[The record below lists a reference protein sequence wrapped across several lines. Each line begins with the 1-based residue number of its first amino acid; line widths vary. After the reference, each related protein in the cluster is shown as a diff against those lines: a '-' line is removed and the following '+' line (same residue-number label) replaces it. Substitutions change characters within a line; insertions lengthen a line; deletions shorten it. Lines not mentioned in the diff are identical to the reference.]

1 MTRLPLVPWLWPLAL
16 PTLLPIVSAL
26 ISLLRRWEAAFS
38 WRLEALPGLLP
49 GFGVTVAFTLT
60 LTLTPAVLAL
70 VALRRRA
77 DSDRTVRQ
85 GLLALWGLCLGLSL
99 TWVLLLILPA
109 GSQTLPNVVVWPPL
123 LGYVAGRWVGGS
135 Q

>member
-38 WRLEALPGLLP
+38 WRLEALPGLL
-49 GFGVTVAFTLT
+49 
-60 LTLTPAVLAL
+60 
-70 VALRRRA
+70 
-77 DSDRTVRQ
+77 
-85 GLLALWGLCLGLSL
+85 ALWGLCLGLSL

-123 LGYVAGRWVGGS
+123 LGYVAGRWAGVNRSSGKR
-135 Q
+135 

>member
-1 MTRLPLVPWLWPLAL
+1 ML

-26 ISLLRRWEAAFS
+26 VSVLRRWEAAFS

-49 GFGVTVAFTLT
+49 GFGVTVAVTLA
-60 LTLTPAVLAL
+60 LTLTPPLLAL
-70 VALRRRA
+70 LALRREA
-77 DSDRTVRQ
+77 DSDHTVRQ
-85 GLLALWGLCLGLSL
+85 GLLTLWGLCLGLSL
-99 TWVLLLILPA
+99 TWVLLLTLPA
-109 GSQTLPNVVVWPPL
+109 GSRPFLLNVVIWPPL